1 MAIVLAD
8 VGTHYNLM
16 DVGEVDDTIAIPP
29 SASMWTD
36 EDWSAAHGGDEAA
49 FIAGLETELG
59 KPIVDTREDIA
70 EA

>member
-8 VGTHYNLM
+8 AGKHYNLM

-29 SASMWTD
+29 LASMWTD

-59 KPIVDTREDIA
+59 KSIVDIRSEI
-70 EA
+70 E